1 MALTGLEIFKL
12 LPKTNCKKCGMPTCL
27 AFAMSLAQKRAK
39 LEDCPHVSEE
49 AKQKLA
55 AAAAPPMRKI
65 VFGRK
70 DLQLTVGQETVMFR
84 HEEKFY
90 NPTVLAVTISDKL
103 SGNDLSSRIKA
114 INSLQFERVGTKIG
128 VRAIAVTNDSG
139 SPDVF
144 AQVCAQ
150 AAKQACPEPGRGG
163 WSRERRANNSPADS
177 STSLGTSLALILVTE
192 SPQAASAALKQIKDA
207 AGTPLLA
214 GATAKNVEEMAKI
227 AKENGCPLVAKAE
240 SIEALADLSEKIK
253 AAGVDDIVLCLETA
267 SLREKLY
274 NMTRMRVLSLKK
286 AFRPLGYPTVSFV
299 LGGSPEQQ
307 TAEACS
313 LICKYSS
320 IVVVGTIEPYAIL
333 PMLTCVMN
341 IFTDPQKPVQVEPK
355 VYAIG
360 EPGENS
366 PLMFTTNFSLT
377 YYTVVSDVEASR
389 VPSYILVVDT
399 EGTSVLTA
407 YSGDKLNEKTVAD
420 AMAKDN
426 VASLVKHRKLII
438 PGYVAVMSGKLEEAT
453 SWEVM
458 VGPRE
463 SAMLPKYLKEVWK

>member
-27 AFAMSLAQKRAK
+27 AFAMQLAQKRAK
-39 LEDCPHVSEE
+39 LEDCPHVSQES
-49 AKQKLA
+49 KQKLA
-55 AAAAPPMRKI
+55 AAAAPPMRKV

-70 DLQLTVGQETVMFR
+70 DAQLTVGQETVMFR

-103 SGNDLSSRIKA
+103 SGNDLNSRIKA
-114 INSLQFERVGTKIG
+114 VNSLQFERVGTKIG

-139 SPDVF
+139 SPEPF
-144 AQVCAQ
+144 AQVCVQ
-150 AAKQACPEPGRGG
+150 AANQ
-163 WSRERRANNSPADS
+163 SD
-177 STSLGTSLALILVTE
+177 LALILVTE
-192 SPQAASAALKQIKDA
+192 SPQAAGAALKQIKDA

-214 GATAKNVEEMAKI
+214 EATAKNAEEMAKI
-227 AKENGCPLVAKAE
+227 AKENACPLVAKAG

-253 AAGVDDIVLCLETA
+253 AAGVEDIVLHLSTG
-267 SLREKLY
+267 SLKEKLY

-286 AFRPLGYPTVSFV
+286 VFRPLGYPTVSFV

-307 TAEACS
+307 TAVSCS

-320 IVVVGTIEPYAIL
+320 IVAVETIEPYAVL

-377 YYTVVSDVEASR
+377 YYTVESDVEASR

-453 SWEVM
+453 NWEVM